1 MRKGLTTGYSALGWL
16 VSALVW
22 VQVFLAGLGIF
33 GASSFS
39 AHETIG
45 GVLHGCT
52 FFVFVLAIA
61 GPRTGRDI
69 GMGFLLLLITTGMTF
84 LPGTR
89 DDTPELAAF
98 HPVLALVILGLA
110 AQIGARYL
118 GRGRGSAP
126 AAA

>member
-1 MRKGLTTGYSALGWL
+1 MRNGLTTGYSALGWL

-39 AHETIG
+39 AHETTG
-45 GVLHGCT
+45 GILHLFT
-52 FFVFVLAIA
+52 LLVFLLAIA

-69 GMGFLLLLITTGMTF
+69 GMGFLLLAITTGMTF

-89 DDTPELAAF
+89 DDTPELAAL
-98 HPVLALVILGLA
+98 HPVFALVVLGLA
-110 AQIGARYL
+110 AQIGTRYL
-118 GRGRGSAP
+118 GRGRGSAAP
-126 AAA
+126 A